1 MRVKKTLK
9 WIAMALL
16 MPFLLIALLAIILYL
31 PPIQNW
37 AVRKVAVYA
46 SGRTG
51 MNISVDHVK
60 LLFPLDLG
68 VEGVR
73 VTQPNDSLEN
83 VTDTVVDVERVRV
96 EVQLKPLFQK
106 QVMVDECSFDKMRVN
121 TANFIHQARV
131 KGNVGRMSVKAHGV
145 DLSKEF
151 INIDDALLADAKLN
165 IELSDTVSEDTSKS
179 ENFWKINVQKLQLK
193 NTDVTLQMPGDT
205 LQVNVL
211 VSKAQANDGFFDLY
225 KGLYQVKTLNWQ
237 GGNIKYDNNF
247 KKSIK
252 GLDYNHI
259 ALSNVK
265 LKADSVYYCDNKVDV
280 CLKQLSFKE
289 KSGLVLSNLY
299 GRVVMDSTQL
309 QLPDIY
315 LRTPYSDMQ
324 ATVKVDL
331 NTFDAVNPGIL
342 SLLLHGNL
350 GREDVLFFMSDL
362 PKKMQTQW
370 PYYPLSADVSMKGN
384 LQEMNISELK
394 LNLPTVLNASVNGRV
409 ANITDMNYLKTN
421 VNFTANTYNLGI
433 ITSMLAPSI
442 TSMIRIPYGMRM
454 KGNVK
459 SDGAKYAIDATLQE
473 GRGSLKAIAS
483 IDTESMTYQAKL
495 QANNIQAKHIF
506 PQQDLYTFTGT
517 VDAKGVGTDFLSSH
531 TQLSAKAKVNY
542 VHYGDYKLDKVL
554 ATADVSNGNIHVV
567 IDSDNDMLNGL
578 VTIDALTNSKDIA
591 GTITAN
597 LHKADLYKLQVA
609 KVPMAAALCGHVD
622 LKTDLDERFD
632 VQASIGDIQLQTQG
646 KTYHPVDI
654 NADVMMRRDTT
665 HAIVNCGDFN
675 LNVDAHGG
683 YKILTKTFTTL
694 SHEVSSQ
701 LKNRRIDQTA
711 LRRNFPLGHFYLQAG
726 KENFISRYVKYMGY
740 DFKHIEMDID
750 ISPVSGVE
758 GYMNIDSLVAQG
770 VQLDTLR
777 TNIITK
783 GDTIRYS
790 ARIQN
795 NKDNP
800 QYVFRAM
807 LNGELQEMGSDIDV
821 RVFDAKDKL
830 GIDVGLAAT
839 MKDNGI
845 NVSLINN
852 KPILGYKQFIANED
866 NYLFLG
872 NDMRVSADL
881 ELKSVDGMGLKIY
894 TNDENTDAL
903 QDITVSMNQF
913 DLEKVLS
920 ILPYTPEVSGV
931 MNGDF
936 HAIQTTEAISVS
948 SNLSV
953 DNLVYE
959 KCPMGNLGTEFVY
972 MPKSDGS
979 HYVDGI
985 LTYNDEEVAIIQG
998 TYKSEGDGYIDAD
1011 LGLEHLPL
1019 HFINGFVPDQLIGLK
1034 GDGDGNLK
1042 IKGFLSNPVVDG
1054 EIYLDS
1060 AYLVSVPYGIELRF
1074 DNDPVQITGS
1084 KLLFENFNMYANN
1097 DSPLTLS
1104 GSLDFSD
1111 LERMMLNLQMRA
1123 QNYLLIDSK
1132 ENARSE
1138 AFGKAYVNFFGMM
1151 NGPLTNLTMRG
1162 KLDVLGTTD
1171 MTYILRDSELTTDTE
1186 LDELVK
1192 FTDFKNQEEIVVQ
1205 KPSIEGFN
1213 MSMSIS
1219 IDETAHVLCALN
1231 ADKSNYVDLEGGGD
1245 LNMSYNPNDGLQ
1257 LTGKYTLNNGEM
1269 KYSLPI
1275 IPLKTFTIE
1284 DGSYVEFTGDPFN
1297 PTLSI
1302 TATENIRT
1310 TVNEGEGT
1318 GRAIDFTCGVKLSQ
1332 TLEQPGILFIISSPN
1347 DLTIQDELNTMSTE
1361 EQAKVAITMLAS
1373 GMYLANGNTS
1383 SFSMNS
1389 ALSSFLNSEINNIAG
1404 SAMQSLGLDLGMS
1417 VDNTTNASGALHTD
1431 YNFQFAKRF
1440 WNNRLSVTVG
1450 GQVSSGAELENQS
1463 NNETFFNNV
1472 ELQYRLND
1480 GASQYIRAFYNSNT
1494 YDWLEGQIGEYGV
1507 GFMWKRKLQ
1516 KFSDIFHLKTERQ
1529 QTQIPVP
1536 AKKDSISVK

>member
-1 MRVKKTLK
+1 MRIKKTMK
-9 WIAMALL
+9 WVAVALL
-16 MPFLLIALLAIILYL
+16 TPFLLIALLAIMLYL
-31 PPIQNW
+31 PPVQNW
-37 AVRKVAVYA
+37 AVKKVAAYA
-46 SGRTG
+46 SESTG

-73 VTQPNDSLEN
+73 VTQPNDSLKN
-83 VTDTVVDVERVRV
+83 VTDTVADIEKIRV
-96 EVQLKPLFQK
+96 EVQLKPLFK
-106 QVMVDECSFDKMRVN
+106 SQVMVDELSLDKMKVN

-131 KGNVGRMSVKAHGV
+131 KGSVGKMSVKAHGI
-145 DLSKEF
+145 DLSKEYV
-151 INIDDALLADAKLN
+151 NIDDALLADARLN
-165 IELSDTVSEDTSKS
+165 IELSDTVPEDTSKS
-179 ENFWKINVQKLQLK
+179 ENYWKINVQKLQLK
-193 NTDVTLQMPGDT
+193 NTDVTLHMPGDT
-205 LQVNVL
+205 LQANVL
-211 VSKAQANDGFFDLY
+211 VCNALANDGFFDLY
-225 KGLYQVKTLNWQ
+225 KGLYQVKTLNWN

-247 KKSIK
+247 EKPVQ

-259 ALSNVK
+259 ALTEVK
-265 LKADSVYYCDNKVDV
+265 VKADSIYYCDSKMDV
-280 CLKQLSFKE
+280 RLKQLSFKE

-299 GRVVMDSTQL
+299 GRIVMDSTQL

-315 LRTPYSDMQ
+315 LRTPYSNMQ
-324 ATVKVDL
+324 AMVKMDL
-331 NTFDAVNPGIL
+331 NAFDDNNPGTL
-342 SLLLHGNL
+342 SLLLLGAF
-350 GREDVLFFMSDL
+350 GREDILFFMSDL
-362 PKKMQTQW
+362 PKKMQSQW
-370 PYYPLSADVSMKGN
+370 PYYPLTVDASMKGN

-394 LNLPTVLNASVNGRV
+394 LNLPTVLNASASGRV
-409 ANITDMNYLKTN
+409 ANLVDMDHLKAN
-421 VNFTANTYNLGI
+421 INLSANTYNLGI
-433 ITSMLAPSI
+433 VTSMLDPSI
-442 TSMIRIPYGMRM
+442 TSMIRIPYGMSM

-459 SDGAKYAIDATLQE
+459 ADGAKYAVDATLRE
-473 GRGSLKAIAS
+473 GKGSLKAVAS
-483 IDTESMTYQAKL
+483 VDTKRMAYQAKL
-495 QANNIQAKHIF
+495 QANNIQAKHF
-506 PQQDLYTFTGT
+506 LPQQDLYTFTGS
-517 VDAKGVGTDFLSSH
+517 VDAKGVGTDFLSPH
-531 TQLSAKAKVNY
+531 TQLSAKAKVDY
-542 VHYGDYKLDKVL
+542 VHYGDYKLDNVL
-554 ATADVSNGNIHVV
+554 ATADISKGKIHVE

-578 VTIDALTNSKDIA
+578 VTLDALTNSKDIA

-597 LHKADLYKLQVA
+597 LRKADLYQLQVA
-609 KVPMAAALCGHVD
+609 RVPMAAALCGHVD
-622 LKTDLDERFD
+622 LKTDLDERYD
-632 VQASIGDIQLQTQG
+632 VQASISDIQLQTQG

-675 LNVDAHGG
+675 LNMDTHGG
-683 YKILTKTFTTL
+683 YKILMKTFTAL
-694 SHEVSSQ
+694 GKEVDSQ
-701 LKNRRIDQTA
+701 MKNRRIDQTA
-711 LRRNFPLGHFYLQAG
+711 LRNNFPLGHFYLHTG
-726 KENFISRYVKYMGY
+726 KENFISRYIKYMGY
-740 DFKHIEMDID
+740 DFKQIEVDID
-750 ISPVSGVE
+750 TSPLSGIE
-758 GYMNIDSLVAQG
+758 GYMNVDSLVAQG

-777 TNIITK
+777 ANIITR
-783 GDTIRYS
+783 GDTIRYA

-807 LNGELQEMGSDIDV
+807 LNGELHETGSDIDV
-821 RVFDAKDKL
+821 RVFDASDKL

-845 NVSLINN
+845 NVSLIDN
-852 KPILGYKQFIANED
+852 KPILGYKQFTANED

-881 ELKSVDGMGLKIY
+881 ELKSSDGMGLKVY

-903 QDITVSMNQF
+903 QDITVSMHQF
-913 DLEKVLS
+913 DLEKILS
-920 ILPYTPEVSGV
+920 ILPYTPDVSGI

-936 HAIQTTEAISVS
+936 HAIQTTDAISVS

-959 KCPMGNLGTEFVY
+959 KCPMGNLGSEFVY

-985 LTYNDEEVAIIQG
+985 LTYNEEEVATIQG
-998 TYKSEGDGYIDAD
+998 IYKSEGDGYLDAE

-1019 HFINGFVPDQLIGLK
+1019 HFINGFVPDQLMGLK
-1034 GDGDGNLK
+1034 GDGDGKLK
-1042 IKGFLSNPVVDG
+1042 IKGALSSPVVDG

-1104 GSLDFSD
+1104 GSLDFSNLD
-1111 LERMMLNLQMRA
+1111 KMMLDLRMRA

-1162 KLDVLGTTD
+1162 KLDVLGKTD

-1205 KPSIEGFN
+1205 KPAIEGFN
-1213 MSMSIS
+1213 MNMSIS
-1219 IDETAHVLCALN
+1219 IDEAAHILCALN

-1245 LNMSYNPNDGLQ
+1245 LRMSYNPNDGLQ

-1284 DGSYVEFTGDPFN
+1284 DGSYVEFTGNPFN

-1318 GRAIDFTCGVKLSQ
+1318 GRAVDFTCGVKLSQ

-1389 ALSSFLNSEINNIAG
+1389 ALTSFLNSEINNIAG

-1516 KFSDIFHLKTERQ
+1516 KFSDIFHLKTEKQ
-1529 QTQIPVP
+1529 QMQMPAPVR
-1536 AKKDSISVK
+1536 KDSTSVK